1 MSSDHSIAS
10 KREID
15 SEMEKERLHVLQNR
29 PKSSPISATSSN
41 TISKSPAL
49 KRPATALS
57 IGVSI
62 DESLQDTDELHS
74 ESRAR
79 QQVSKDTD
87 NGVESLAEVGDHMTG
102 TNASKGWTEGSKTNT
117 DECDLAKKSTMN
129 NLTLV
134 KEGIIHDESPV
145 KYSKELFRVAT
156 AIVTQIPYWLV
167 IRFTCTFSDVDYS
180 SVRHLLEL
188 TEGETDLDSDKE
200 IPDIYSKVILCLIC

>member
-1 MSSDHSIAS
+1 
-10 KREID
+10 
-15 SEMEKERLHVLQNR
+15 MEKERLLQNR

-41 TISKSPAL
+41 TTSKSPAL

-57 IGVSI
+57 IRVSV
-62 DESLQDTDELHS
+62 DEYLQDTDELHS
-74 ESRAR
+74 EGKAE
-79 QQVSKDTD
+79 QQQLSKGTD

-102 TNASKGWTEGSKTNT
+102 TNASEGWTEGSKTNT
-117 DECDLAKKSTMN
+117 DKCDLAKKSTMN
-129 NLTLV
+129 DSTRV
-134 KEGIIHDESPV
+134 KESHIHEESPV

-167 IRFTCTFSDVDYS
+167 IQFTCTFSDVDYS

-188 TEGETDLDSDKE
+188 TDGETDLDSDKE